1 MMKAILEFDLAEPAD
16 VEAHLRCVQSLE
28 LVLFVLKI
36 EEELRAKLKH
46 GELSECEW
54 KTLDRFREFFYLELN
69 ARGLNIDSL
78 VS

>member
-1 MMKAILEFDLAEPAD
+1 MKAILEFDLTEPAD

-36 EEELRAKLKH
+36 EAELRAKLKY

-54 KTLDRFREFFYLELN
+54 KTLDRFREFFYSELN
-69 ARGLNIDSL
+69 DHGLNLDSL
-78 VS
+78 AS